1 MTVENNKRQTRVYAI
16 TANKEELDILE
27 SLFKTMQSMGIAG
40 SSREIKLFVD
50 GDGAFRPRFKRLIP
64 ANHILLTEED
74 LERIIFLTEVD
85 IESIIPGNT
94 DKETIVHGDG
104 LVKRDCE
111 EFNGDGWWV
120 YYDFG

>member
-1 MTVENNKRQTRVYAI
+1 MIEENDERQTRIYSI
-16 TANKEELDILE
+16 TAKKEELDILE

-50 GDGAFRPRFKRLIP
+50 GDGAFRPRFKRLIH
-64 ANHILLTEED
+64 ANHIVLTEED
-74 LERIIFLTEVD
+74 IERIIFLTEVD
-85 IESIIPGNT
+85 IESIIPNNT
-94 DKETIVHGDG
+94 DKKAITHGDG

>member
-1 MTVENNKRQTRVYAI
+1 MIEEDKKQTRIYSI
-16 TANKEELDILE
+16 TAKKEELDILE

-40 SSREIKLFVD
+40 ASRAIKIFVD
-50 GDGAFRPRFKRLIP
+50 GDGAFHPRFKKLI
-64 ANHILLTEED
+64 IYESSSVFEE
-74 LERIIFLTEVD
+74 D

-94 DKETIVHGDG
+94 DKKEITHGYG
-104 LVKRDCE
+104 RIKKDCE

>member
-1 MTVENNKRQTRVYAI
+1 MIEEDKKQTRIYAI
-16 TANKEELDILE
+16 TAKKEELDILE

-40 SSREIKLFVD
+40 ASRAIKLFVD
-50 GDGAFRPRFKRLIP
+50 GDGAFHPRFKRLIH
-64 ANHILLTEED
+64 ANH
-74 LERIIFLTEVD
+74 IFLTEED
-85 IESIIPGNT
+85 IESIIPPNA
-94 DKETIVHGDG
+94 DKKAIPHGYG